1 MTVMDDLDPVTTNP
15 NHYQVVFENERVR
28 VLEYRDVPGD
38 RTTVH
43 RHPDSFMYPLASF
56 RRRLVHGDQER
67 DVEIQA
73 GTPMW
78 LSAQQHVGEN
88 IGDSPTHALFVELK
102 EPARSSGPDESP
114 LGPT

>member
-1 MTVMDDLDPVTTNP
+1 MDDLDPVTTNP
-15 NHYQVVFENERVR
+15 DRYKVIFENDRVR

-43 RHPDSFMYPLASF
+43 QHPDSFMYPLASF

-67 DVEIQA
+67 DVEVRA

-78 LSAQQHVGEN
+78 LDAQQHLGEN
-88 IGDSPTHALFVELK
+88 IGDSPSHALFVELK
-102 EPARSSGPDESP
+102 EPAPASGPPSDVI
-114 LGPT
+114 GPS